1 MKTLTTLF
9 ITITLWLVAIPQAFA
24 ASTTRV
30 YSSGILVLAFLG
42 FCALIV
48 VVQLIPALITLW
60 GIVKELVAGKGKE
73 KDAKAEISN

>member
-9 ITITLWLVAIPQAFA
+9 ITITLWLVAIPQALA
-24 ASTTRV
+24 ATTTRV

-48 VVQLIPALITLW
+48 AVQLIPALITLW

-73 KDAKAEISN
+73 KEAKVEISN